1 MEAEARTKNMKK
13 IILLTSLFIFSCARP
28 TFDIIIKNGKIA
40 DGSGEKLIEANIYIR
55 DGKIETIG
63 NLTEA
68 VGSQTLDA
76 TGLVIAP
83 GFIDMHTHS
92 ERKSLDFPDVENY
105 LQQGVTTMVGGNCG
119 SSPLPL
125 STFMAET
132 EVKGI
137 GPNLALLVGHN
148 SVRREV
154 MGQEN
159 RLATEAE
166 LKAMQNLVQK
176 AMDDGAF
183 GMSTGLKYI
192 PGAYSNTEEVV
203 FLASTVSKNGGFY
216 ATHMREEGIG
226 LLESLDEAINIG
238 REAKLPVQISHH
250 KAVGKAMWGSSI
262 KTLERIEKARAE
274 GIEVV
279 ADQYPYTATSTTL
292 TVVFPPWSLAGGM
305 DELKKRLDD
314 PAQRKKIKD
323 GIVWNIIYDRGGGD
337 PASIVVANYPPNTDY
352 NGMNLGEITSSRGL
366 TPSPENAADVL
377 MDMVYDGGGSGIY
390 HCLNEEDVKRYMAHP
405 YVMHASD
412 GSTIDFGKAQP
423 HPRSY
428 GTYPRILGRYV
439 RELGILSLPESIRKM
454 TQLPASVL
462 GLKDRGIIKS
472 GYWADLVIFNP
483 NTIIDNA
490 TFDAPHQY
498 PTGISYVIVN
508 GQVAVENQKKTN
520 ILSGKI
526 LKKSDSNNVF

>member
-1 MEAEARTKNMKK
+1 METEAKRMKPYILFLHIFFFACTTPSFDT
-13 IILLTSLFIFSCARP
+13 IIQ
-28 TFDIIIKNGKIA
+28 NGQIA
-40 DGSGEKLIEANIYIR
+40 DGTGGELFKANIYIR
-55 DGKIETIG
+55 NGKIITVGNLKKAMATETI
-63 NLTEA
+63 
-68 VGSQTLDA
+68 DA
-76 TGLVIAP
+76 EGLVIAP

-92 ERKSLDFPDVENY
+92 ELKSLQFPVVENY

-119 SSPLPL
+119 TSPLPM
-125 STFMAET
+125 STFMADT
-132 EVKGI
+132 EAKGI

-148 SVRREV
+148 TVRREV
-154 MGQEN
+154 MGTEN
-159 RLATEAE
+159 RLATDAE
-166 LKAMQNLVQK
+166 LKAMQTLIQT

-183 GMSTGLKYI
+183 GLSTGLKYI
-192 PGAYSNTEEVV
+192 PGAYSNTDEVV
-203 FLASTVSKNGGFY
+203 ALASTVSKNGGFY

-226 LLESLDEAINIG
+226 LLESVDEAINIG

-250 KAVGKAMWGSSI
+250 KAVGKSMWGKSA
-262 KTLERIEKARAE
+262 KTLEKIENARAE

-292 TVVFPPWSLAGGM
+292 TVVFPAWSLAGGM

-314 PAQRKKIKD
+314 PTQRQKIKD
-323 GIVWNIIYDRGGGD
+323 GIVWNIVYDRGGGD
-337 PASIVVANYPPNTDY
+337 PASIVVSNYPPNTEY
-352 NGMNLGEITSSRGL
+352 NGMNLGEITASKGIDP
-366 TPSPENAADVL
+366 TPENAADVL
-377 MDMVYDGGGSGIY
+377 MDMVYAGDGLGIY

-405 YVMHASD
+405 QVMHASD
-412 GSTIDFGKAQP
+412 GWTVEFGKAQP

-439 RELGILSLPESIRKM
+439 RDQGVLSLPESIRKM

-462 GLKDRGIIKS
+462 GLTDRGKIKS

-498 PTGISYVIVN
+498 PTGITHVMVN
-508 GQVAVENQKKTN
+508 GQVAIENGKHTKS
-520 ILSGKI
+520 LAGKI
-526 LKKSDSNNVF
+526 LKHTP